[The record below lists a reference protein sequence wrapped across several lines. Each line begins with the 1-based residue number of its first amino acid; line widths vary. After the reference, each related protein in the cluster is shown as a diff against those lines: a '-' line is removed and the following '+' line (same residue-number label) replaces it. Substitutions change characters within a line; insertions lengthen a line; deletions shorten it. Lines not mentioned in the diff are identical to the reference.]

1 MWRIAYGRSVKLE
14 AKAMKT
20 FVLLLKPLVMDLIRG
35 KDVSEAVAILKLTP
49 KGVTVAIEKVLKSA
63 TANAVNN
70 QKMDQKK
77 LFIKEGYVNDGITIK
92 RMITRAKGSGSALL
106 KRTSNI
112 TIVVAERE

>member
-1 MWRIAYGRSVKLE
+1 MEEVVKLE
-14 AKAMKT
+14 AKAIAKT
-20 FVLLLKPLVMDLIRG
+20 VRVTPRKARLVMDLIRG

-77 LFIKEGYVNDGITIK
+77 LFIGFLNLWTLGKHINNF
-92 RMITRAKGSGSALL
+92 
-106 KRTSNI
+106 SNKYNI
-112 TIVVAERE
+112 